1 MTDPVEFETRIS
13 SSLPNGLALQEKI
26 VQLMERFS
34 CSGRDVF
41 AVRLSFEEGLANAIK
56 HGNQLPIMED

>member
-1 MTDPVEFETRIS
+1 M
-13 SSLPNGLALQEKI
+13 ALQEKI